1 MAQAPNYT
9 PTTSFSNDETN
20 NASGRS
26 TVRTVSVDAE
36 FANVSTSVNAINTN
50 LQLLQRDDGNLLDF
64 IVEPFA
70 LSETTRALLT
80 GGQIRGDWAPY
91 TLYAQGDITRAS
103 GAVYIALNDHT
114 SGPTFVST
122 LWMSLSQSGD
132 ALAAANAAS
141 AAAAQASLDAAAA
154 TAATASKLDKAGGT
168 MAGALMLAGDASSAL
183 HAVPMR
189 QVVLLSTDQAIAGIK
204 TFGSSPVLPGDAVS
218 ALQAVPK
225 QQLDALESPWYT
237 GDTKDTFQQ
246 ADHGKWLLVTTAIR
260 TIGSAT
266 SGATARANADTS
278 ALFTLLWGALANTD
292 LPIQDNTG
300 AASTRGASAAAD
312 FAANKRLP
320 LPSFAGLTKIGY
332 HGGDGTFTTD
342 TTSRL
347 GQYSADAVGPHHHE
361 TTMSTGPGGSNY
373 AGNYAAGLASIAGP
387 VLQIGGNNVGT
398 GTENTVRRRSLN
410 IFIHL

>member
-1 MAQAPNYT
+1 MAQLFTNDARSKLTGPIT
-9 PTTSFSNDETN
+9 STSLSLLIDPTDQARFPVATGANWFKIKLED
-20 NASGRS
+20 ASGKIEY
-26 TVRTVSVDAE
+26 VRV
-36 FANVSTSVNAINTN
+36 
-50 LQLLQRDDGNLLDF
+50 Q
-64 IVEPFA
+64 
-70 LSETTRALLT
+70 
-80 GGQIRGDWAPY
+80 
-91 TLYAQGDITRAS
+91 RAS
-103 GAVYIALNDHT
+103 GSSTLTVASTGERGYEEPTKFPAESWSAGATVELIATAADLQASLAHP
-114 SGPTFVST
+114 SVST
-122 LWMSLSQSGD
+122 D
-132 ALAAANAAS
+132 AHDASAISFTPAGSIAATEVQAAIEELDGNFASYLRNTVGSWINDAGGAARLFFTNVGATIIKGFGSVPFSVQNAAS
-141 AAAAQASLDAAAA
+141 GTVFLVSDTGVAASGADAAA
-154 TAATASKLDKAGGT
+154 S
-168 MAGALMLAGDASSAL
+168 GDL
-183 HAVPMR
+183 PR
-189 QVVLLSTDQAIAGIK
+189 LGQVQTLVDS
-204 TFGSSPVLPGDAVS
+204 V
-218 ALQAVPK
+218 
-225 QQLDALESPWYT
+225 WYT

-361 TTMSTGPGGSNY
+361 TTMSAGPGGVNY
-373 AGNYAAGLASIAGP
+373 AGNYASGLASVAGS
-387 VLQIGGNNVGT
+387 VLQIGGNNVGA

>member
-50 LQLLQRDDGNLLDF
+50 LQLLQRDDGKVRDF
-64 IVEPFA
+64 FIEPFS

-80 GGQIRGDWAPY
+80 GGQIKGDWAPY
-91 TLYAQGDITRAS
+91 TVYAQGDIARAS
-103 GAVYIALNDHT
+103 GASYIALNNHT

-122 LWMSLSQSGD
+122 LWMSLSQSGE

-168 MAGALMLAGDASSAL
+168 MTGALTLAGDASSAL

-204 TFGSSPVLPGDAVS
+204 TFGSSPVLPGNAVN
-218 ALQAVPK
+218 ALEAVPK

-246 ADHGKWLLVTTAIR
+246 SDHGKWLLVTTAIR

-292 LPIQDNTG
+292 LPIQDSTG
-300 AASTRGASAAAD
+300 APSTRGASAAAD

-342 TTSRL
+342 TTSRFA
-347 GQYSADAVGPHHHE
+347 QYLADKVGPHDHTTTTYGGVAGDNIAAYRRAGIYSNLGPMYE
-361 TTMSTGPGGSNY
+361 TTGT
-373 AGNYAAGLASIAGP
+373 
-387 VLQIGGNNVGT
+387 NNGA
-398 GTENTVRRRSLN
+398 GTENTVRRRSIN
-410 IFIHL
+410 VFIHL